1 MNKTVIIVGFL
12 AGLSIIG
19 IIGLTAIDKSVTTL
33 VPIAGILVGYL
44 VGAKQDAIRAFFAN
58 KNQK

>member
-1 MNKTVIIVGFL
+1 MNKTEIIVGAL

-19 IIGLTAIDKSVTTL
+19 IVGLTAIDKSVTTL

-44 VGAKQDAIRAFFAN
+44 VGVKQEAIRAFFAGE
-58 KNQK
+58 K